1 VLEALGELR
10 PARLLYLSCDPAT
23 LARDCATLVKAGFQL
38 AKARELTMFPQTAK
52 LETLVLL
59 TRADD
64 A

>member
-1 VLEALGELR
+1 MR
-10 PARLLYLSCDPAT
+10 PACLLYLSCDPAT
-23 LARDCATLVKAGFQL
+23 LARDCAALLKSGFRL
-38 AKARELTMFPQTAK
+38 DRVRELAMFPQTAN